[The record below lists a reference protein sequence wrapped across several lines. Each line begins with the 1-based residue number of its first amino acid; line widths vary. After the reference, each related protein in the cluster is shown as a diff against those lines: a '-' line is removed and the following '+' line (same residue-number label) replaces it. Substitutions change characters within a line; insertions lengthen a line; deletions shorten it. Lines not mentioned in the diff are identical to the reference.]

1 MSHTNAVCPSSDK
14 LMDRGLFMGSSR
26 YLVLISTSHN
36 DGRHARASLLTTLTL
51 LHVPMSQSI
60 IALLCYNY
68 NDTMAW
74 CHYGTVTHVTRVW
87 CHENVSESVLQ
98 KLSLTNIW
106 PEDIPEKVIK
116 KFNWKC
122 LYLVFKLFGPFKKF
136 RIWSC
141 IFPKITADIS
151 SLFFWTNFTVL
162 HYQHHLV
169 PIISPCS

>member
-87 CHENVSESVLQ
+87 CHENVSEFVLQ

-106 PEDIPEKVIK
+106 PQEISEKVK
-116 KFNWKC
+116 KKVQ
-122 LYLVFKLFGPFKKF
+122 LKMSVLGLQI
-136 RIWSC
+136 IWS
-141 IFPKITADIS
+141 
-151 SLFFWTNFTVL
+151 FFWTNFTVL

-169 PIISPCS
+169 PIIPPCSKFINV